1 MSAFE
6 VRGRRFE
13 GGTHIMGI
21 LNLTPD
27 SVYPLS
33 RAGEDVAARALR
45 MVADGAEIIDL
56 GGQSTRPGRSR
67 SVRSKRW
74 RG

>member
-27 SVYPLS
+27 SVYP
-33 RAGEDVAARALR
+33 
-45 MVADGAEIIDL
+45 
-56 GGQSTRPGRSR
+56 
-67 SVRSKRW
+67 
-74 RG
+74 